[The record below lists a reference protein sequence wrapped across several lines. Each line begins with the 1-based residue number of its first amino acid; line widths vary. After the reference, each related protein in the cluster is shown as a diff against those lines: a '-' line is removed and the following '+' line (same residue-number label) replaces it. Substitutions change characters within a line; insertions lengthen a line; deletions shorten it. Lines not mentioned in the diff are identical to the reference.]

1 MANQENRQP
10 AGPAVHSIDHFCITV
25 PDVHA
30 ARDFFVNFGLDVRD
44 AAHGVDLYTYGHDHC
59 WGAVR
64 QGPTKRLQYLS
75 LLAYPED
82 MERFRRHLQ
91 RSSVAMIEAP
101 AAAAADGD
109 SAGGDR
115 IGEAVWIAAPDGLP
129 IRIVAGAKN
138 SPDAAPDAAPTNRR
152 GAERGS
158 PMRGTT
164 PPTRPQRLAHVLM
177 FTANLDASLEFFAD
191 VLGLKLSDRSGG
203 VAFMHGAH
211 GSDHHLLAFAQSDG
225 YGLHHSAW
233 TVGSIDEIGL
243 GSERMSANGYS
254 RGWGVGRHVLGSNYF
269 RYIRD
274 PWGGYAEYSFDIDFI
289 PAAIDWQASS
299 PPPENSLY
307 LWGPELPDDFVRN
320 YETHPDPAG

>member
-1 MANQENRQP
+1 
-10 AGPAVHSIDHFCITV
+10 
-25 PDVHA
+25 
-30 ARDFFVNFGLDVRD
+30 
-44 AAHGVDLYTYGHDHC
+44 
-59 WGAVR
+59 
-64 QGPTKRLQYLS
+64 
-75 LLAYPED
+75 
-82 MERFRRHLQ
+82 
-91 RSSVAMIEAP
+91 
-101 AAAAADGD
+101 
-109 SAGGDR
+109 
-115 IGEAVWIAAPDGLP
+115 
-129 IRIVAGAKN
+129 
-138 SPDAAPDAAPTNRR
+138 
-152 GAERGS
+152 
-158 PMRGTT
+158 MRGTT

-299 PPPENSLY
+299 PAAENSPLS
-307 LWGPELPDDFVRN
+307 LGAGACRMISSGTTRRIRILRDECPDSRRRA
-320 YETHPDPAG
+320 EPAG